1 MMYIFMMIYS
11 AAYSYMVNIRAGRV
25 GFFIALSP
33 VFFSILMAL
42 SLQEGVGTDYY
53 AYLSMA
59 AGEKDLGWIENKN
72 EIFFVWLNELCIGL
86 GEPQLIFFFTAFI
99 QVSFLWLIV
108 YELKKLELTLHW
120 FFLLYFIFLLVFF
133 NSFNG
138 IRQYTAVYMVVYSFF
153 LLFYENK
160 IRFIAVIL
168 LASCFHSTAIYF
180 LPFAFLRRALEIKVG
195 FPVVLIVL
203 LFLLCV
209 SFSDLNGV
217 MAYLLGMTSYSSYL
231 NSDYY
236 GRLDTFSILTKFP
249 KIITV
254 IFGSYVLE
262 TKYEWLASKYRYI
275 LNLSYISLFVLI
287 LSFSSALIWRMY
299 QYFDFFTVIPV
310 LILLS
315 YAKQK
320 QPLFFAIAFFLL
332 IFLLKVT
339 VFAKGEY
346 HYGSILFG

>member
-1 MMYIFMMIYS
+1 MIYMFMMIYS
-11 AAYSYMVNIRAGRV
+11 TAYCYMVNVRAGRA

-33 VFFSILMAL
+33 VFFSILLAL
-42 SLQEGVGTDYY
+42 SLQDGVGTDYY

-72 EIFFVWLNELCIGL
+72 EVFFVWLNELAIWL
-86 GEPQLIFFFTAFI
+86 GEPQLIFFFSAFI
-99 QVSFLWLIV
+99 QVSFLGLIV

-120 FFLLYFIFLLVFF
+120 FFLLYFIFLLIFF

-153 LLFYENK
+153 LLFFDK
-160 IRFIAVIL
+160 QIRFIAIVL

-180 LPFAFLRRALEIKVG
+180 LPFVFLRRALEIKIG
-195 FPVVLIVL
+195 FPFVLIIL
-203 LFLLCV
+203 LFLLCI
-209 SFSDLNGV
+209 SFSNLNGV
-217 MAYLLGMTSYSSYL
+217 MEYLLGMTRYSSYL
-231 NSDYY
+231 NSNYF
-236 GRLDTFSILTKFP
+236 GKLDVFSVLTKFP
-249 KIITV
+249 KIIIVTLSAYV
-254 IFGSYVLE
+254 IE

-299 QYFDFFTVIPV
+299 QYFDFFTVAPI

-320 QPLFFAIAFFLL
+320 QPLCFAIALFLL

-346 HYGSILFG
+346 QYSSILFG

>member
-1 MMYIFMMIYS
+1 MMIYS
-11 AAYSYMVNIRAGRV
+11 TAYSYMANARAGRV
-25 GFFIALSP
+25 GFFITLSP
-33 VFFSILMAL
+33 VFFSILLAL

-72 EIFFVWLNELCIGL
+72 EIFFVWLNDLAIGL

-99 QVSFLWLIV
+99 QVSFLGLIV

-120 FFLLYFIFLLVFF
+120 FFLLYFIYLLIFF

-153 LLFYENK
+153 LLFLGK
-160 IRFIAVIL
+160 QIKFIAVVL

-180 LPFAFLRRALEIKVG
+180 LPFAFLRRALGIKVK
-195 FPVVLIVL
+195 FPIILTIV
-203 LFLLCV
+203 LFLLSL
-209 SFSDLNGV
+209 SFADLNGV
-217 MAYLLGMTSYSSYL
+217 MEYFMSLTGYSSYL
-231 NSDYY
+231 NSSYL
-236 GRLDTFSILTKFP
+236 GRMNFLGIMTKFP
-249 KIITV
+249 KIIM
-254 IFGSYVLE
+254 VLFCAYFLE
-262 TKYEWLASKYRYI
+262 VKCERLAIKYRFL

-287 LSFSSALIWRMY
+287 VSFSSTLIWRMY
-299 QYFDFFTVIPV
+299 QYFDFFTMVPI

-320 QPLFFAIAFFLL
+320 QFLYFAMASFLL
-332 IFLLKVT
+332 IFLLKVS

-346 HYGSILFG
+346 LYASILFG